1 MKPYIKSIIAS
12 FLVILA
18 CLGFGRFSFGMVLPN
33 LQESLFL
40 SSSQVGFI
48 GTANFIGYFIG
59 IFFANFLYR
68 KFSTHRLIFTT
79 ILLQAFS
86 MFLMTL
92 TNDYRL
98 VSFFYSFSGFFSAIS
113 NIAIMAYISNVIPK
127 NVRGKALGI
136 IVSASGLAIVLSG
149 QIVPFTQ
156 DIVKD
161 VPWETAWI
169 VFCLIL
175 VFVAFISQ
183 PGIKKHAAHNISD
196 ITFKTKEFITTT
208 SFWKIAFVYIVFG
221 FTYSIYVT
229 FFVSAVMQKY
239 ELSTHIS
246 GNFWTLLGFMSI
258 FSGFLFGT
266 LADKIGAY
274 KTLIFV
280 FALQTIA
287 HGSLAFSLPS
297 FSIWI
302 SVILFG
308 ISVWSIP
315 SLVTLLCSI
324 EFHGSKTAK
333 VFSLVTILFAVFQAF
348 GPFVAGVVQDI
359 TKDYSDIFM
368 ITSLL
373 VLITVFISFIFS
385 KDKISSKITQ
395 K

>member
-33 LQESLFL
+33 LQESLNI
-40 SSSQVGFI
+40 STTQAGFI
-48 GTANFIGYFIG
+48 GTSNFIGYFVG
-59 IFFANFLYR
+59 IFFANYLYR
-68 KFSTHRLIFTT
+68 KFSTHRLVFTT

-86 MFLMTL
+86 MFLMIL
-92 TNDYRL
+92 TTNYIL

-156 DIVKD
+156 KLVKD
-161 VPWETAWI
+161 VPWESAWL

-175 VFVAFISQ
+175 VLVSFFSQ
-183 PGIKKHAAHNISD
+183 PGIKKHANHTISD
-196 ITFKTKEFITTT
+196 INFKTKEFLFTS
-208 SFWKIAFVYIVFG
+208 SFWKIAFVYMVFG
-221 FTYSIYVT
+221 FSYSIYVT
-229 FFVSAVMQKY
+229 FFVSAVIEKY
-239 ELSTHIS
+239 DFSTQIS

-258 FSGFLFGT
+258 FSGILFGT
-266 LADKIGAY
+266 IADKIGAY

-280 FALQTIA
+280 YLLQTIA
-287 HGSLAFSLPS
+287 HATLAFSLPS
-297 FSIWI
+297 YSIWLSAI
-302 SVILFG
+302 FFG

-324 EFHGSKTAK
+324 EFDKKMTAK
-333 VFSLVTILFAVFQAF
+333 VFSFVTILFAILQAF
-348 GPFVAGVVQDI
+348 GPFIAGLIHDI
-359 TKDYSDIFM
+359 SKDYSDVFM
-368 ITSLL
+368 ITSFLT
-373 VLITVFISFIFS
+373 LITVFISFIFS
-385 KDKISSKITQ
+385 KDKIVSKT
-395 K
+395 

>member
-40 SSSQVGFI
+40 NSSQVGFI

-59 IFFANFLYR
+59 IFFANYLYR
-68 KFSTHRLIFTT
+68 KTSTHKLIFTT
-79 ILLQAFS
+79 ILLQAFF

-92 TNDYRL
+92 TKEYKL
-98 VSFFYSFSGFFSAIS
+98 VSFFYSISGFFSAIS
-113 NIAIMAYISNVIPK
+113 NIAIMAYISNVMPT

-136 IVSASGLAIVLSG
+136 IVGASGLAIVLSG

-156 DIVKD
+156 DIVKE

-169 VFCLIL
+169 IFCLIL
-175 VFVAFISQ
+175 VFVAFFSQ
-183 PGIKKHAAHNISD
+183 PGIKKHAAHNISEL
-196 ITFKTKEFITTT
+196 TFKTKEFISTTT
-208 SFWKIAFVYIVFG
+208 FWKIAFVYMVFG

-258 FSGFLFGT
+258 FSGFLFGS

-280 FALQTIA
+280 YLLQTIA
-287 HGSLAFSLPS
+287 HGSLAFPLPS

-315 SLVTLLCSI
+315 SLVALLCSI
-324 EFHGSKTAK
+324 EFHGNKTSK
-333 VFSLVTILFAVFQAF
+333 VFSLITILFAICQAF
-348 GPFVAGVVQDI
+348 GPLVAGVIHDI
-359 TKDYSDIFM
+359 TKDYSNIFI

-373 VLITVFISFIFS
+373 ALITVFISFIFS
-385 KDKISSKITQ
+385 KDKISSKITEE
-395 K
+395 